1 MSKLKKV
8 LLMCTAYALVA
19 ALAIGGTLAYLT
31 SEDSD
36 VNVMTMGNVK
46 IEQIEQQY
54 DENGNLVDFEQ
65 DKPLYPY
72 VGELGWKNTSAN
84 NGAYRQFTMNN
95 VVDKYVSVKNIGT
108 SDAYVRTLIAFELG
122 NLTIEEFDKYIG
134 ASINSY
140 NGSEYKFNG
149 VWKWDGLDYSNIMC

>member
-1 MSKLKKV
+1 MSKMKKV
-8 LLMCTAYALVA
+8 LLMGVAYVLVA
-19 ALAIGGTLAYLT
+19 ALAIGGTLAFLT

-72 VGELGWKNTSAN
+72 VGTLGWKNTENAD
-84 NGAYRQFTMNN
+84 GAYRQFTMNN
-95 VVDKYVSVKNIGT
+95 VVDKYVSVKNTGK
-108 SDAYVRTLIAFELG
+108 SDAYAALKKALTSAGEVR
-122 NLTIEEFDKYIG
+122 
-134 ASINSY
+134 
-140 NGSEYKFNG
+140 
-149 VWKWDGLDYSNIMC
+149 